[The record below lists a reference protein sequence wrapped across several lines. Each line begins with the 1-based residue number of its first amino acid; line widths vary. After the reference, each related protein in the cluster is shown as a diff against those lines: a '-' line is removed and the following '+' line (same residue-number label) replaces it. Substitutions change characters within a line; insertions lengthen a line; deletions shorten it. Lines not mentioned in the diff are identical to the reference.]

1 MRHYSS
7 TAISAHCHSKF
18 RPVVIAHNYQVV
30 CHCEAFAKR
39 CGNLYTFLYRSASLI
54 CSKHSATPVSLAIS
68 TSAQDL

>member
-39 CGNLYTFLYRSASLI
+39 CGNLYPFVPPLRKGRWLGYAETEGLPPIL
-54 CSKHSATPVSLAIS
+54 
-68 TSAQDL
+68 